1 MPYKSMAKKM
11 AKRRVGA
18 PAASRAGR
26 YRKVTYSLPESV
38 ARELDHRNAGS
49 ERGKSRMVAEA
60 LSFYFSAQDRRDL
73 AALYRDAAEDPE
85 FQADNAAVLKDF
97 ARLDAETGS
106 ASE

>member
-1 MPYKSMAKKM
+1 MARKM
-11 AKRRVGA
+11 VKERSRK
-18 PAASRAGR
+18 PATSGLGR

-38 ARELDHRNAGS
+38 ARELDNRSAGS

-73 AALYRDAAEDPE
+73 AAVYREAADDPQ
-85 FQADNAAVLKDF
+85 FQADNAAVLGDF
-97 ARLDAETGS
+97 AALDAETGT